1 MIIEIQIPDK
11 IYEQYGKSSESLEQR
26 LCETAG
32 QKIDPKLRNFQL
44 SSENLGELRRH
55 FGPNIKDADAL
66 VSLILKVGTIR
77 LQKAS
82 FQLNSDQIENAIT
95 QAYFQAETNGEP
107 RDRNETEGFTKADH
121 TAVIQRYM
129 DTCLDDAMNIVLGL
143 F

>member
-1 MIIEIQIPDK
+1 MIIEIQIPDE
-11 IYEQYGKSSESLEQR
+11 IYEQYGKSGERLEQR

-66 VSLILKVGTIR
+66 VNLILKVGTIR

-95 QAYFQAETNGEP
+95 QAYFQADTGEP
-107 RDRNETEGFTKADH
+107 RDRNEKEGFTKADH
-121 TAVIQRYM
+121 TVVIQRYM
-129 DTCLDDAMNIVLGL
+129 ETVLNDSIQIVLGL

>member
-44 SSENLGELRRH
+44 SSGDLAELRRH
-55 FGPNIKDADAL
+55 FGPNIKDAAAL
-66 VSLILKVGTIR
+66 VGLILKVGTIR

-107 RDRNETEGFTKADH
+107 HDRDDKGFTKAEH
-121 TAVIQRYM
+121 TKVIQRYM
-129 DTCLDDAMNIVLGL
+129 NTCLNDAMDIVLGL